1 MKAGAVPQEAA
12 LFSARPEGV
21 SSRQQP
27 ILGPQ
32 PLSLH
37 SCSRWPQSAGLD
49 EGEGAQAGLPWRGVR
64 GLSQK
69 LLGRILW
76 FRLTSLHEDLTN
88 PAVAALALWQSARAR
103 LRPEL
108 TPNGPR
114 PGCLPCAVLGS
125 AVSACS

>member
-1 MKAGAVPQEAA
+1 MQGLARERGPRQGYPGGGA
-12 LFSARPEGV
+12 
-21 SSRQQP
+21 
-27 ILGPQ
+27 
-32 PLSLH
+32 
-37 SCSRWPQSAGLD
+37 
-49 EGEGAQAGLPWRGVR
+49 R

>member
-21 SSRQQP
+21 SSRQHP

-37 SCSRWPQSAGLD
+37 SCSRWPQSAGLG
-49 EGEGAQAGLPWRGVR
+49 EGEGAQAGLPWWGAR

-88 PAVAALALWQSARAR
+88 PAVATLALWQSARAR

-108 TPNGPR
+108 KPNWPR

-125 AVSACS
+125 PVSACS